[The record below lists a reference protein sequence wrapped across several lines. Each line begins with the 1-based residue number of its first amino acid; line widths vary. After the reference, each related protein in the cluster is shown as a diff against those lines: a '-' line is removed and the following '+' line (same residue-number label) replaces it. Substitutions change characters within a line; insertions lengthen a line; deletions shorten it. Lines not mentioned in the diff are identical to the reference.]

1 MSATGR
7 HPAPLVPP
15 ATEPDPSEA
24 ERAAGAPHVPRI
36 DAHHHVWDLKVRDQ
50 PWTHGLAAL
59 NRTFSADDLRP
70 ALNRHAIDATVVV
83 QTLPTEQ
90 ETAELLAL
98 AAADLHV
105 KAVVG
110 WTDLADAAVAER
122 LAALRD
128 GPGGSALVGIRHA
141 TQSET
146 DPGWLSQPDVRRG
159 LRAVATAGLV
169 YELLVRPDQLPDA
182 VEAVRGL
189 PEVRFV
195 LDHAGN
201 PVIDA
206 DGLSAWTALMTE
218 LAASPNV
225 AVKLSGLVTRTA
237 APPLHA
243 LRPYTEVLLSVLGPH
258 RLMYGSDW
266 PVCLLAAPYDEV
278 ITLAEALTQDLSTH
292 EHDAVFGSTAG
303 HWYGIGA

>member
-1 MSATGR
+1 M
-7 HPAPLVPP
+7 LPP
-15 ATEPDPSEA
+15 ATEPDPSPTP
-24 ERAAGAPHVPRI
+24 GDPPVPRI
-36 DAHHHVWDLKVRDQ
+36 DAHHHVWDLDTRDQ

-59 NRTFSADDLRP
+59 NRTFTVDDLRP
-70 ALNRHAIDATVVV
+70 ALNRNAIDATVVV
-83 QTLPTEQ
+83 QTSPTEQ

-98 AAADLHV
+98 AAEDPHV

-110 WTDLADAAVAER
+110 WTDLTDAAVVER
-122 LAALRD
+122 LASLRE
-128 GPGGSALVGIRHA
+128 GSAGSALVGIRHA
-141 TQSET
+141 IQSET
-146 DPGWLSQPDVRRG
+146 DPGWLSRPDVRRG
-159 LRAVATAGLV
+159 LRAVAAAGLV

-182 VEAVRGL
+182 VHAVRTL

-206 DGLSAWTALMTE
+206 DGLSAWTALMSE

-225 AVKLSGLVTRTA
+225 AVKLSGLVTRTT
-237 APPLHA
+237 PPALHT
-243 LRPYTEVLLSVLGPH
+243 LRPCTEVLLSVLGPH

-278 ITLAEALTQDLSTH
+278 ITLTEALVQDLSAH
-292 EHDAVFGSTAG
+292 EHDAVFGATASR
-303 HWYGIGA
+303 WYGICG